1 MSVAETL
8 TRLRQLLSAM
18 EMVSEAP
25 AAKMIDSPVSGS
37 KSEGR
42 VPRSA
47 GDSLVDEWLT
57 LLNALCQAG
66 ELNLEWYKHRPPG
79 KNLDKIDRQKRI
91 LSAYEGHPP
100 IFVAFV
106 EGVSEDHVRRL
117 RRRNNLRI
125 ENGLPHLSGEEDK

>member
-1 MSVAETL
+1 MSIAQTL
-8 TRLRQLLSAM
+8 TRLKQLLAAM

-42 VPRSA
+42 APRSA
-47 GDSLVDEWLT
+47 GEALIDEWLT

-79 KNLDKIDRQKRI
+79 KNLDKIDRQQRI
-91 LSAYEGHPP
+91 LTAYEGHPP

-117 RRRNNLRI
+117 RRRANLRI
-125 ENGLPHLSGEEDK
+125 ENGLPYVSEKADS